1 MVGVVGNGKYL
12 DLDEPELPF
21 MYFAFSQHY
30 QAGFLIVART
40 KADPRRWV
48 EPLAQVVRT
57 LGLTSVA
64 QPITLE
70 SWMNLSLFTQ
80 RLTATAAAALSA
92 LGLLLAVLG
101 LAGAISHSVAERK
114 KELGIPVAL
123 GARASH
129 LLNMVLRQ
137 TLVVA
142 GTGVIFG
149 VLLGTAAT
157 AIFRSQFFGIGP
169 FEWIVLVPVG
179 AGMLAISLLVAYVSA
194 RPWIRIDPMEAVRH
208 A

>member
-1 MVGVVGNGKYL
+1 
-12 DLDEPELPF
+12 
-21 MYFAFSQHY
+21 
-30 QAGFLIVART
+30 
-40 KADPRRWV
+40 
-48 EPLAQVVRT
+48 
-57 LGLTSVA
+57 
-64 QPITLE
+64 
-70 SWMNLSLFTQ
+70 MNLSLFTQ